1 MKKAAFH
8 YVYIIQSKSVTDRF
22 YTGFT
27 ENIENR
33 LKDHNSGKDPHTSK
47 HKPWRIKT
55 AIAFTDRQKALDFE
69 RYLKTQSGRT
79 FAKNAFVINR
89 CHLQTSSKGSIP

>member
-1 MKKAAFH
+1 MKKAKFH

-33 LKDHNSGKDPHTSK
+33 LKDHNEGRSPHTSK
-47 HKPWRIKT
+47 HKPWSLITYLVFSEKS
-55 AIAFTDRQKALDFE
+55 KAVEFE
-69 RYLKTQSGRT
+69 TYLKSGPGHA
-79 FAKNAFVINR
+79 FANKR
-89 CHLQTSSKGSIP
+89 LC